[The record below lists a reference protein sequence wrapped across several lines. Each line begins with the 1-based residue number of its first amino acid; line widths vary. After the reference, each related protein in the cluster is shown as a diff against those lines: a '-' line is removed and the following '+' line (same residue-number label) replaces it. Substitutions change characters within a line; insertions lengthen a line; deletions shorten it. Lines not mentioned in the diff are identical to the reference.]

1 MKKVILLLM
10 LIAGINGISNAQD
23 TLALPADTTWRI
35 GGFGSLQFSQVA
47 LSNWAAGGESSMS
60 LTAIVNGF
68 AMYMEGKNYW
78 NSYALLSYGAYKGQ
92 YDEGI
97 RKNVDNLELGTRAGH
112 DLGRLFYLTGLVNFK
127 SQFAK
132 GYNYP
137 DLDNV
142 VSTFMA
148 PGYLTISAGIDWKP
162 VPYFS
167 LYMSPTT
174 GRFTFVADQA
184 IADAG
189 TYGNTAAVFD
199 TSTGAVI
206 TSGKTIRS
214 EFGALVIA
222 TLAKDIAKNVNLA
235 TKLTFF
241 NNYTDPIKSQRDN
254 IDVNWD
260 LMLTMKVNSWLSAN
274 FYGSLIY
281 DNDIIITDFD
291 KDTGEPTG
299 TSGPRTQFKEGL
311 GIGLTYN
318 IGEEARK

>member
-1 MKKVILLLM
+1 M
-10 LIAGINGISNAQD
+10 LTAGIQNMLFSQD
-23 TLALPADTTWRI
+23 TTGIPTDTTWRI

-47 LSNWAAGGESSMS
+47 LSNWAAGGESSLS

-112 DLGRLFYLTGLVNFK
+112 DLGKHFYLTGLLNFK
-127 SQFAK
+127 SQFAE
-132 GYNYP
+132 GFNYP

-142 VSTFMA
+142 VSKFLS
-148 PGYLTISAGIDWKP
+148 PGYLTLSAGIDWKP

-167 LYMSPTT
+167 LYMSPAT
-174 GRFTFVADQA
+174 GRFTFVTDQA

-189 TYGNTAAVFD
+189 TYGNTPAVFD
-199 TSTGAVI
+199 SITGAVI
-206 TSGKTIRS
+206 TSGKNIRS

-222 TLAKDIAKNVNLA
+222 TLVKDIAKNVNLS

-241 NNYTDPIKSQRDN
+241 NNYTDPVKSQRGN

-274 FYGSLIY
+274 LYGSLIY
-281 DNDIIITDFD
+281 DNDIYITDFD

-299 TSGPRTQFKEGL
+299 TGGPRTQFKEGFGL
-311 GIGLTYN
+311 GLSYN
-318 IGEEARK
+318 IGDEARK